1 MPMKATAAQRH
12 TDHINTNAPIALVIG
27 SGFGGLAAAVR
38 LAAKGWR
45 VQVLEK
51 LDVPGGR
58 ARVHHVDGYTFDAGP
73 TIITVPFLLE
83 ELWVLAGRKL
93 SDDVELRMIDPF
105 YRVRFADGDH
115 FDYSGDPERMRSEV
129 LRIDPTAGPGYTAFM
144 EEADTCYK
152 LGFESLGCHAF
163 DSAGDL
169 LKAIPSMARMKGW
182 RCLHAMVANHFKH
195 PKLRQAMSL
204 QSLLIGG
211 NPFSVTCVY
220 SLINALERRYGV
232 HWAMGGTGTLVNGLV
247 GLIEGMGAVCELALK
262 YAE

>member
-1 MPMKATAAQRH
+1 MSTQAKASARH
-12 TDHINTNAPIALVIG
+12 SENLNKDAPIALVIG

-83 ELWVLAGRKL
+83 ELWALAGRKL
-93 SDDVELRMIDPF
+93 TDDVDLRLIDPF

-129 LRIDPTAGPGYTAFM
+129 LRIDPTAGPGYNAFM
-144 EEADTCYK
+144 QEADTCYQ
-152 LGFESLGCHAF
+152 LGFESLGCHALT
-163 DSAGDL
+163 A
-169 LKAIPSMARMKGW
+169 
-182 RCLHAMVANHFKH
+182 
-195 PKLRQAMSL
+195 QA
-204 QSLLIGG
+204 
-211 NPFSVTCVY
+211 TC
-220 SLINALERRYGV
+220 
-232 HWAMGGTGTLVNGLV
+232 
-247 GLIEGMGAVCELALK
+247 
-262 YAE
+262 